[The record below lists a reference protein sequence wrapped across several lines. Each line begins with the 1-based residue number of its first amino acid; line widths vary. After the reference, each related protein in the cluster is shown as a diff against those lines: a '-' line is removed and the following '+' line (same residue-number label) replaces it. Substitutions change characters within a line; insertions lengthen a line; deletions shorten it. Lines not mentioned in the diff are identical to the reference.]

1 MASLWQDDTLRFYL
15 LMAACLLLMYL
26 PVAGRYCRMLA
37 TMVHE
42 GGHVLVAL
50 LLGEKPQ
57 TVSLFKDTSGVAMVK
72 TSARWKA
79 VLVAMA
85 GYLFTPLLAYMNFW
99 LLQKGYEQVCLW
111 SVATLTAVFLLCY
124 IRNCFGVLWSL
135 SFIALHVLVLFKGGF
150 FWMEVLARL
159 DASTLFVDAV
169 CSCLILL
176 KVALRNPKQS
186 GDAYN
191 LSRLIHVPPLL
202 TALLFTAFA
211 IFMDYCC
218 IMNFFPKI

>member
-1 MASLWQDDTLRFYL
+1 MASLWQDDTVRFYL

-42 GGHVLVAL
+42 GGHVLAAL

-57 TVSLFKDTSGVAMVK
+57 KVSLFKDTSGVAMVK

-79 VLVAMA
+79 VLVSMA
-85 GYLFTPLLAYMNFW
+85 GYLFTPLAAFLSFW
-99 LLQKGYEQVCLW
+99 LLQEGFAKAYLW
-111 SVATLTAVFLLCY
+111 GVAVLTAVFLLCY
-124 IRNCFGVLWSL
+124 IRNGFGIFWSL
-135 SFIALHVLVLFKGGF
+135 SFIALHLLVLYRGGA
-150 FWMEVLARL
+150 FWMEVLSRL
-159 DASTLFVDAV
+159 DASVLFVDAV
-169 CSCLILL
+169 CSCFILL
-176 KVALRNPKQS
+176 KVAFRSPKQS

-211 IFMDYCC
+211 VFMDYCC
-218 IMNFFPKI
+218 VTKFFPGI